1 MNDLKYS
8 HSHLSQDEILDGATV
23 AVAEIDESVAESDI
37 VNKVL
42 TENETEDSF
51 HSDNNQISVYENEDL
66 ISNISTSSE
75 DLISRDSSIDS
86 QLSWLQEH
94 YSETNENIE
103 VTCATDAATY
113 LESLRVKACVR
124 EAIGKKRL
132 TYGNLPWGV

>member
-51 HSDNNQISVYENEDL
+51 HSDNNQISVYQKN
-66 ISNISTSSE
+66 
-75 DLISRDSSIDS
+75 
-86 QLSWLQEH
+86 
-94 YSETNENIE
+94 
-103 VTCATDAATY
+103 
-113 LESLRVKACVR
+113 
-124 EAIGKKRL
+124 
-132 TYGNLPWGV
+132 